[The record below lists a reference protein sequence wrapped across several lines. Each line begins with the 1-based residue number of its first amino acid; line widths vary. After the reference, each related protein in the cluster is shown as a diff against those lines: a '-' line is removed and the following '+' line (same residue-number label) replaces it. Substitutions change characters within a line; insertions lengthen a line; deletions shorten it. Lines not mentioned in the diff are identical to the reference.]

1 MRSALETHMLASHLS
16 AEDAFLKQCFSPVP
30 VSAID
35 SLFQILLFSN
45 DGVTL
50 SRAAGTKLRQQIF
63 KCDHNDHLRRAVEY
77 PSWWIYSLT
86 NCRTGTPTKTTHSQK
101 CVQIFAQYEWP
112 AKVPMGVK
120 EEIFEMIRIG

>member
-16 AEDAFLKQCFSPVP
+16 AEAAFLKQCFRPVP

-50 SRAAGTKLRQQIF
+50 SRAAGTKLRGQIF
-63 KCDHNDHLRRAVEY
+63 GCHYDDYLRRAVEY
-77 PSWWIYSLT
+77 PSLWIYLMT
-86 NCRTGTPTKTTHSQK
+86 NCRTGTPTKATHSQK
-101 CVQIFAQYEWP
+101 YAQIFAQNEWP
-112 AKVPMGVK
+112 AKVPMGVND
-120 EEIFEMIRIG
+120 EIFEMIRIG